1 MFNVKF
7 NTPLRVETINRRT
20 DLTNK
25 IRIEAYQ
32 STITSHIKQKK
43 KNSGHTDIRR
53 VGKG

>member
-1 MFNVKF
+1 MCNYSPSSRN
-7 NTPLRVETINRRT
+7 NTRT

-43 KNSGHTDIRR
+43 KTGDTQISGA
-53 VGKG
+53 